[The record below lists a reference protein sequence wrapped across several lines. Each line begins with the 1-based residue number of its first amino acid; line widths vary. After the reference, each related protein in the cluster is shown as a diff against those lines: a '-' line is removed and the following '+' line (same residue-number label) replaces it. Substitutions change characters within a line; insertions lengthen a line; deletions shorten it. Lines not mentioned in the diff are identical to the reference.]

1 MIRRDHEVGFTN
13 ALQFVEIIESDSLRA
28 SSKALIEKGEGE
40 MNNLGSTVLNSTD
53 PNAMHHDSMEEVVR
67 ERTST
72 LPVNSNA
79 REGHGKEVMEE
90 DRMEFDGPG
99 ECTSACSFVMVL
111 IHIVAMNIIIW
122 NSRGFETQFLEICY

>member
-1 MIRRDHEVGFTN
+1 MG
-13 ALQFVEIIESDSLRA
+13 A

-53 PNAMHHDSMEEVVR
+53 PNAMHHDSMEEVVG
-67 ERTST
+67 ERTFF

-79 REGHGKEVMEE
+79 REGHGKEVVEE

-122 NSRGFETQFLEICY
+122 NSRGSLKPKF